1 MVVLCFVILLSHHF
15 KDNEGLTSLLLSV
28 AERMADIKTGGL
40 VGGAVSGVIDST
52 ISAVQGVKDP
62 IYTFIGKK
70 IKLPRPFRNQILLSM

>member
-1 MVVLCFVILLSHHF
+1 MLHLRIILERKVRKNIKLLSY
-15 KDNEGLTSLLLSV
+15 V